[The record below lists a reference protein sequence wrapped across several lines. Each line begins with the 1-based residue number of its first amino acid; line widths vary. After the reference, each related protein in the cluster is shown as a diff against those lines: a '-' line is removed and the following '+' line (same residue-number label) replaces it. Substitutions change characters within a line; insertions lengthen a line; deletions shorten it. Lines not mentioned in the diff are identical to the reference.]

1 MSAPGPSGSV
11 APLYDGWGKCD
22 ARLVEALRSLS
33 SEQLK
38 LRAAPSQ
45 WPIWAIAAHTAGA
58 RVYWLCGVL
67 KEKGAET
74 TPFSDPLSGLGWE
87 DDEDTPRG
95 ADELVRLFE
104 ATWKIVDD
112 CLARWTPQ
120 MLNDEFQRERNGKIQ
135 IHSRQSVI
143 MRLITHD
150 AYHAGEISQI
160 LGTHGLPEIDLW
172 SQESAPG

>member
-1 MSAPGPSGSV
+1 MSIAH
-11 APLYDGWGKCD
+11 LYDGWRKCD
-22 ARLVEALRSLS
+22 SRLVEALRALS
-33 SEQLK
+33 SDQLK

-45 WPIWAIAAHTAGA
+45 WPIWATAAHTAGA

-74 TPFSDPLSGLGWE
+74 TPFTDPLSGLGWE
-87 DDEDTPRG
+87 DDEDTPRSTN
-95 ADELVRLFE
+95 ELVMALGT
-104 ATWKIVDD
+104 TWKIVEG

-120 MLNDEFQRERNGKIQ
+120 MLDDEFQRERNGKMQ

-160 LGTHGLPEIDLW
+160 LGTYGLSAIDLW
-172 SQESAPG
+172 SQSPA